1 MRKRDVREVLE
12 EILDSLVKLDLLVYF
27 HRNPDAADTA
37 EGLAIWVGSDPE
49 KVRRGAEELVRVGI
63 LEKHED
69 IYHYT
74 RDQEVVDAVER
85 FMNERYMVREER
97 MRLIAEI
104 LQKEGAS
111 SG

>member
-1 MRKRDVREVLE
+1 MSQRDVRGVLE

-37 EGLAIWVGSDPE
+37 EGLAVWVGSDPE
-49 KVRRGAEELVRVGI
+49 KVQQAAEDLVKVGI
-63 LEKHED
+63 LEKKGD

-74 RDQEVVDAVER
+74 RDPQIVGAVER
-85 FMNERYMVREER
+85 FVNERYMVREER

-111 SG
+111 GG